1 MIKVLIVDDIAETR
15 DHLTKLLSFEQSV
28 EVAGAAGGGEE
39 AIEMAMDL
47 RPDVVVMDINMPGM
61 DGIAA
66 AELISQRLPTV
77 AIIMMSVH
85 GEAEQMRRSLQ
96 AGAREFLVKPFSSD
110 EFSETIKRV
119 YEREE
124 ARRHQIQAAMPAA
137 PAVVDDDAGLEHQV
151 VAIFS
156 PKGGS
161 GRTTIATNLAIALH
175 QQTGARVALLDA
187 NLQFGDVG
195 VLLNLN
201 PKNRSIV
208 DAARSIVDTADG
220 GQLDADLVESVLV
233 DHSTG
238 IRALLAPPSPEGADL
253 ITPAFLRTVVGH
265 LRTMHAYTVVD
276 LPAGINDHSLAIMD
290 GADQIL
296 IMAALEITAIKN
308 LRLFLELAD
317 QLGYDR
323 AKLRIVMNRSDATQ
337 GIRMGDVEGSIRRP
351 IDGTIVSDGRLAVLA
366 VNRGVPFIVSN
377 PESTLARDVNRLAQT
392 IVGGASAPAEEKPN
406 RRGIFARR

>member
-15 DHLTKLLSFEQSV
+15 DHLTKLLAMEQTV
-28 EVAGAAGGGEE
+28 EVAGNAGTGEE
-39 AIEMAMDL
+39 AIQMAMDL

-119 YEREE
+119 HDREE
-124 ARRHQIQAAMPAA
+124 ARRHQIQAAMPASV
-137 PAVVDDDAGLEHQV
+137 AVVEPDTSDHQV
-151 VAIFS
+151 IAVFS

-161 GRTTIATNLAIALH
+161 GRTTIATNLAIALR

-201 PKNRSIV
+201 PKTRSIV
-208 DAARSIVDTADG
+208 DLADG
-220 GQLDADLVESVLV
+220 GELDSDLVDSVLI

-238 IRALLAPPSPEGADL
+238 IRALLAPPTPEGADL
-253 ITPAFLRTVVGH
+253 ITPASLRTVVAH
-265 LRTMHAYTVVD
+265 LRSLHAFTVVD
-276 LPAGINDHSLAIMD
+276 LPAGLNDHSLAIMEV
-290 GADQIL
+290 ADQIV
-296 IMAALEITAIKN
+296 IMAALEVTAIKN
-308 LRLFLELAD
+308 LRLFLEVAD
-317 QLGYDR
+317 QLDYDR
-323 AKLRIVMNRSDATQ
+323 SKLRIVMNRSDTTQ
-337 GIRMGDVEGSIRRP
+337 GIRLGDVEGSIRRT

-377 PESTLARDVNRLAQT
+377 PESPLSRDVTRLAQT
-392 IVGGASAPAEEKPN
+392 LIGGTTTTAEEKPN